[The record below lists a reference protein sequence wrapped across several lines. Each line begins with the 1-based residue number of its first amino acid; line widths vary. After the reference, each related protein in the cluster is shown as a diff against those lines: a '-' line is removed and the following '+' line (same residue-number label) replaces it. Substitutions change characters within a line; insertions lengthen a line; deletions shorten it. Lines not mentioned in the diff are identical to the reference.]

1 MKLGFSKSAQFISL
15 VALGL
20 LSQSAMAY
28 VGPGAGLSAIGS
40 VVALVLVVVVAI
52 AGFLW
57 YPLKR
62 LFGKKNSTV
71 NSDVV
76 EDDTDMPPT
85 TSASDK

>member
-1 MKLGFSKSAQFISL
+1 MKFGFNKTAQLIAFVGLGAMSQ
-15 VALGL
+15 VAL
-20 LSQSAMAY
+20 AY

-76 EDDTDMPPT
+76 EDDTDMPT
-85 TSASDK
+85 TPASDK